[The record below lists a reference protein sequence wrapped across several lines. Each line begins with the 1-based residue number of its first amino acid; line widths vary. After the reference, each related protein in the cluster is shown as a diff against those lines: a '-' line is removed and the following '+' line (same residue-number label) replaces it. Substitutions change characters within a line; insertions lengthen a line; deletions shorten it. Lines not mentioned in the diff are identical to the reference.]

1 MPEVV
6 PTPEVYKGFRFN
18 SGVGLW
24 RVVPLKG
31 SSHAIGSAHAMP
43 LEMVV
48 PTLKVDWRIW
58 LKLRLI
64 IGQD

>member
-6 PTPEVYKGFRFN
+6 PTPEVYKRFRFN

-24 RVVPLKG
+24 RVVPLDG

-43 LEMVV
+43 LDCNQMVV
-48 PTLKVDWRIW
+48 PTLKVDG
-58 LKLRLI
+58 KS
-64 IGQD
+64 G